1 MKKILVL
8 TLSMIV
14 FLSACNI
21 LQPFQPEPEIDLTQT
36 LEAAVQSALTATAE
50 AATPTSPLP
59 SPTPL
64 PTETFPPTLE
74 PTFTPTPTE
83 TVVIPS
89 LTPHPAVVLST
100 PTPVPTSTP
109 IALKPTITMLA
120 VEHNR
125 AVTLQ
130 ADNFPANR
138 NFTIRVGPFH
148 GFFDNYV
155 VTGTLN
161 SGSGGSFKFTVLLP
175 IEVRD
180 VEMVTVRLDSGLGEF
195 AFNAFRNADSGT
207 VTYIDVPITTRLCEV
222 SVSPGPTTQVSPR
235 HDFDAVWT
243 IKNTSGMTWEKT
255 QVDYKYISGVEMQK
269 YEKLYDIPETVKDGE
284 TIKII
289 VDIIAPERPGTYTT
303 HWALVKNSTILCP
316 LPFTVVVK

>member
-1 MKKILVL
+1 
-8 TLSMIV
+8 MIV
-14 FLSACNI
+14 LLSACNI

-50 AATPTSPLP
+50 AATPTSPPP

-64 PTETFPPTLE
+64 PTETQPPTPE

-83 TVVIPS
+83 TMVIPS
-89 LTPHPAVVLST
+89 LTPLPAIVLPT
-100 PTPVPTSTP
+100 PTPVPTSTQ
-109 IALKPTITMLA
+109 IALKPTITVVA
-120 VEHNR
+120 VERNR

-130 ADNFPANR
+130 ANDFPSDQ

-155 VTGTLN
+155 VTGTIH
-161 SGSGGSFKFTVLLP
+161 SGRGGSFRFTVLLP
-175 IEVRD
+175 VEVRNVD
-180 VEMVTVRLDSGLGEF
+180 MITVRLDSAQGHF
-195 AFNAFRNADSGT
+195 AFNAFRNSDSGR
-207 VTYIDVPITTRLCEV
+207 VSYDDVLVSTGMCEV
-222 SVSPGPTTQVSPR
+222 SVTPTTSQSVAPR
-235 HDFDAVWT
+235 ADFDAVWT
-243 IKNTSGMTWEKT
+243 IKNTSDITWEQT
-255 QVDYKYISGVEMQK
+255 QVDYKYVSGVEMQK
-269 YEKLYDIPETVKDGE
+269 YEKLYDLPQTVKPGE

-289 VDIIAPERPGTYTT
+289 VDIIAPDQAGIYTT